1 MKMLEALIKP
11 ETAKKIAGALAGG
24 SVLMGFYYRDVGMIL
39 QLKKHF
45 LSDPTYLQL
54 DRSATT
60 LSQRVL
66 ANEPKLRAELI
77 VQMQTELNELLEF
90 AATRELAPRERSIW
104 VLYVWSL
111 LKLNVLKNDNSNGLR
126 FVAKHLRM

>member
-1 MKMLEALIKP
+1 MSEAEAARK
-11 ETAKKIAGALAGG
+11 AKTLKTIAGAIAGG

-45 LSDPTYLQL
+45 LNDPTYLQL

-66 ANEPKLRAELI
+66 DNKPELRAQLI
-77 VQMQTELNELLEF
+77 SQMQVELNELL
-90 AATRELAPRERSIW
+90 AAAAARELEPRERSIW
-104 VLYVWSL
+104 VVYVWSL
-111 LKLNVLKNDNSNGLR
+111 LKLGALKNDNSNGLR
-126 FVAKHLRM
+126 FVAKHLR